1 MVGLLGVC
9 ILRDRH
15 HTSNRATAFDI
26 ILPINS
32 FNPPDPLGL
41 LTNGRCCETLNATL
55 ELEAEMAESSAPRE
69 MTDDEFAELASQ
81 LFDLARHGDAPAL
94 QRLLDKG
101 LPPNVRNQ
109 NGDTLLMLASYHGHI
124 DAVKTLLAAG
134 ADANMPNDKNQLPL
148 AGAAFKGD
156 LGVAKVLVSKGAEVN
171 GCAADGRTA
180 LMMAAMFNRTDF
192 VTFLLEQGADPQAR
206 DAAGMNALG
215 AAHAMGAQDTATLLA
230 NL

>member
-1 MVGLLGVC
+1 
-9 ILRDRH
+9 
-15 HTSNRATAFDI
+15 
-26 ILPINS
+26 
-32 FNPPDPLGL
+32 
-41 LTNGRCCETLNATL
+41 
-55 ELEAEMAESSAPRE
+55 MAESNESRE
-69 MTDDEFAELASQ
+69 MTEDEFAELAGQ

-124 DAVKTLLAAG
+124 EAVKTLLAAG
-134 ADANMPNDKNQLPL
+134 ADANIANDKNQLPL
-148 AGAAFKGD
+148 AGAAFKGN
-156 LGVAKVLVSKGAEVN
+156 LEVAQMLVSQGAEVN

-180 LMMAAMFNRTDF
+180 LINRTDF
-192 VTFLLEQGADPQAR
+192 VNYLLEQGADPDAR

-230 NL
+230 SL